1 MLDGDETF
9 GNFELSNNDSFFGI
23 FNLKLAM
30 PRLSGPDICNITKDF
45 GLLLNGLAVWIY
57 GLNGVIFTEKG
68 KHSEL

>member
-1 MLDGDETF
+1 MLMKHLAIL
-9 GNFELSNNDSFFGI
+9 NYQIAILFGI

-57 GLNGVIFTEKG
+57 DLNGVIFTEKE

>member
-1 MLDGDETF
+1 
-9 GNFELSNNDSFFGI
+9 
-23 FNLKLAM
+23 M